1 MSAEALAS
9 LVRTDGWKIL
19 DSVPESVLIT
29 DAALDRPGSS
39 ILYVN
44 QAFERMTGWSREE
57 ILGQSPGLL
66 HGPLTDPAI
75 LEGLRNDPDARRNW
89 RGRGVNYRRDGQPY
103 WLDWSITPIFCGQ
116 TQPSYFVAVQR
127 DVSKE
132 VETEAR
138 AVEALLAKHDFL
150 AMMTHELRTPLS
162 IIIGY
167 ANLLSD
173 PDLTDLSQIKRGA
186 DLIRQNADSLLT
198 TAEDFLDHARSGS
211 GTIEL
216 DVADLDLRLQLQNS
230 ITALAPSAEM
240 RGATIALAPGGSE
253 IVTADERR
261 VGQIL
266 RNLIVNAIKHGRE
279 GGRIDVAVSGDV
291 DGAAI
296 LISDDGPGV
305 PEKMRSRVFEPFV
318 QLRSSTGGGKGGV
331 GLGLAIVQRFM
342 NLHAGTVEILPR
354 SGGGTTLR
362 LWFPRRQGGGSVS

>member
-75 LEGLRNDPDARRNW
+75 LEGLRNDPDAGRNW

-216 DVADLDLRLQLQNS
+216 DVADLDLRLQIQNS

-240 RGATIALAPGGSE
+240 RGATIALAPGGPE

-291 DGAAI
+291 DGATI